1 MKTTDNKNNRI
12 NHFRELFR
20 CGYHPTATRAAIL
33 MLISSTQ
40 QFPSS
45 SSDPNIAAHYTLC
58 AFTTEDVLSFCVDG
72 TRVLVVDVA
81 GKGSNF
87 LSSDAPTCLVVDDD
101 RASAPLTRTAWNST
115 SPPNHF
121 IFASMHYQRALDWVQ
136 QQQSKTAT
144 AVSLDM
150 RNTYSHEGGTFKG
163 LQTRLSIEELALP
176 STVAATSIT
185 ECFLQF
191 SSHLSYLDL
200 SSLTNVT
207 QIGGQFLRKCSALSS
222 LDLSPLTTAREIGRC
237 FLYGC
242 SGLTSLMSLSL
253 TNVTK
258 IGDHFLRGCSTLTS
272 LDLSPLARVR
282 KIGTFFLCGCAALT
296 LTF

>member
-101 RASAPLTRTAWNST
+101 RASAPLTRTAWSST

-136 QQQSKTAT
+136 QQQSK
-144 AVSLDM
+144 
-150 RNTYSHEGGTFKG
+150 
-163 LQTRLSIEELALP
+163 
-176 STVAATSIT
+176 
-185 ECFLQF
+185 
-191 SSHLSYLDL
+191 
-200 SSLTNVT
+200 SLTNVT
-207 QIGGQFLRKCSALSS
+207 QIGDRFLRKCSALSS

>member
-20 CGYHPTATRAAIL
+20 CGCHPTATHAAIL

-81 GKGSNF
+81 KDKGSDDF
-87 LSSDAPTCLVVDDD
+87 SSSKASTCLVVDD
-101 RASAPLTRTAWNST
+101 RGSIAPLARTAWSST

-136 QQQSKTAT
+136 QQQSK
-144 AVSLDM
+144 
-150 RNTYSHEGGTFKG
+150 
-163 LQTRLSIEELALP
+163 
-176 STVAATSIT
+176 
-185 ECFLQF
+185 
-191 SSHLSYLDL
+191 
-200 SSLTNVT
+200 SLTNVT
-207 QIGGQFLRKCSALSS
+207 QIGDRFLRKCSALSS

-242 SGLTSLMSLSL
+242 SG
-253 TNVTK
+253 
-258 IGDHFLRGCSTLTS
+258 
-272 LDLSPLARVR
+272 
-282 KIGTFFLCGCAALT
+282 
-296 LTF
+296 